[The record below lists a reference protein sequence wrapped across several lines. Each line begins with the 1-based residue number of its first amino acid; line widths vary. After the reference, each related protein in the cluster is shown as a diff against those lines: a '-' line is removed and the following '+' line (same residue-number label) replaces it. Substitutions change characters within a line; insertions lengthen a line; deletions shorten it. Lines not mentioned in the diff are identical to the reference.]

1 MLATSQAVPIKL
13 PIPPTAPKQRKR
25 SVADRALAA
34 INDEDIDDPTSLDVH
49 IRWVVESGSIVQKG
63 EKIAVLFYC
72 SHGTPPPSSSAASS
86 SSSGGTTIIR
96 ARKKK
101 RWAANTQSNNLN
113 ATANSSNKSSV
124 TLPSNDNYVT
134 LEVRAPSHG
143 FLRILYNKSF
153 ANNGNLIYRKFS
165 FIVIFANNH
174 LHTMVT

>member
-1 MLATSQAVPIKL
+1 MAPSQAVPIKL

-72 SHGTPPPSSSAASS
+72 FHGTPPPSSSAASS

-113 ATANSSNKSSV
+113 ATA
-124 TLPSNDNYVT
+124 
-134 LEVRAPSHG
+134 
-143 FLRILYNKSF
+143 ILQY
-153 ANNGNLIYRKFS
+153 L
-165 FIVIFANNH
+165 
-174 LHTMVT
+174 